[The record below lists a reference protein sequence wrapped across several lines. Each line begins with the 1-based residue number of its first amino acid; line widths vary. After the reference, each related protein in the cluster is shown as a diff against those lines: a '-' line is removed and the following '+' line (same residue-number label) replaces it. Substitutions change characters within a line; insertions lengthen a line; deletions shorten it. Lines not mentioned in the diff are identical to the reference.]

1 MMFAGRICT
10 FVREDAARWNEW
22 KVEKP
27 NSADAGKRL
36 GKMRQGIPNSILI
49 ESASC

>member
-10 FVREDAARWNEW
+10 FVGENAARWNEW

-36 GKMRQGIPNSILI
+36 GKN
-49 ESASC
+49 ASRDSQFELD